1 MIGSAVS
8 GTNNQIALREGF
20 LMREAPLQL
29 DLQYIALLL
38 TALGESRKVFERE
51 HMLVLNEHRSSCGWH
66 CIPSQTCE
74 PGLTVW
80 CDTGHRTERFLF
92 VGDR

>member
-1 MIGSAVS
+1 
-8 GTNNQIALREGF
+8 
-20 LMREAPLQL
+20 MREAPLQL

-66 CIPSQTCE
+66 CIQSQTCE
-74 PGLTVW
+74 PRLTVW
-80 CDTGHRTERFLF
+80 CDTAIEPNDSSLLGTVEGKLDHRIVR
-92 VGDR
+92 

>member
-1 MIGSAVS
+1 
-8 GTNNQIALREGF
+8 
-20 LMREAPLQL
+20 MREAPLQL

-66 CIPSQTCE
+66 CISSQTCE

-80 CDTGHRTERFLF
+80 CHTASEPNDSSLLVTVEGKLDHRIVR
-92 VGDR
+92 